1 MNGDAMRPIWLAAAA
16 AVGVAT
22 LAALGVLLT
31 GEPGESDARMVA
43 TLAGVLL
50 CGAGAVAGLELVD
63 RPGLR
68 PLGVLV
74 VLAALV
80 DFVLYTLG
88 VWEAEPF
95 DGEDSG
101 FLKMV
106 PTGLVWGIA
115 ILVAAACLLTSNRRV
130 RSLAA
135 AAAAVAAG
143 FAAVATGLIWAENDA
158 DGWLKLLG
166 SLAILM
172 VGGFLL
178 VPLLRRLAR
187 PADA

>member
-1 MNGDAMRPIWLAAAA
+1 MSGDALRSIWLASAA

-22 LAALGVLLT
+22 VAALAVLLT
-31 GEPGESDARMVA
+31 GEPGVSDGRMMA
-43 TLAGVLL
+43 TFVGVLL
-50 CGAGAVAGLELVD
+50 CGAGAVAGLELLD

-80 DFVLYTLG
+80 DFVVYTLG

-106 PTGLVWGIA
+106 PIGLAWGIA
-115 ILVAAACLLTSNRRV
+115 ILVAAACFLTSNQRV
-130 RSLAA
+130 RFLAA
-135 AAAAVAAG
+135 AAAAVAAA
-143 FAAVATGLIWAENDA
+143 FAIVATGLIWAENDS

-166 SLAILM
+166 TLAILM

-178 VPLLRRLAR
+178 VPLARRLVR
-187 PADA
+187 PV